1 MYVDFLNNTILPFI
15 RTVQIS
21 DIVDILIVATAVY
34 YLIKHFR
41 NTRAAQLLKG
51 IAIILF
57 ITFLAEWMNLNMIS
71 FILES
76 TMQVGLIALIIIFQP
91 ELRRGLEHMGRSKFG
106 RWFVQNKEEQTDIA
120 QEVCKAAKNLSH
132 TRTGALIVFERQTV
146 LDDLLTGGTA
156 IGAEVTSEL
165 LENIFVPN
173 TPLHDGAVLIR
184 ANKIHQ
190 ASCVLP
196 LSSNKDL
203 SNELGTRHRA
213 GLGISEQ
220 SDCISLVVSEETGK
234 ISLMQNGDMIRNLS
248 EESLYKLL
256 TKLFTPK
263 EDMTSNMKKN
273 FDFIKSFTIDK
284 RKKQAETDDADTE
297 IQ

>member
-1 MYVDFLNNTILPFI
+1 MIDYFHNTVIPFI
-15 RTVQIS
+15 RTIQIS
-21 DIVDILIVATAVY
+21 DIVDIAIVAVAVY

-51 IAIILF
+51 IAIILV
-57 ITFLAEWMNLNMIS
+57 ITFMAEWLRLNVIS

-106 RWFVQNKEEQTDIA
+106 KWFSVEKDEKTDIVPEIC
-120 QEVCKAAKNLSH
+120 QAAKNLSAS
-132 TRTGALIVFERQTV
+132 RTGALIVFERGTV
-146 LDDLLTGGTA
+146 LDDFLTGGTV
-156 IGAEVTSEL
+156 IGATVTAEL

-184 ANKIHQ
+184 DGKIHQ

-196 LSSNKDL
+196 LSSNEDL

-213 GLGISEQ
+213 ALGISEQ
-220 SDCISLVVSEETGK
+220 SDCVSLVVSEETGK
-234 ISLMQNGDMIRNLS
+234 ISVMKNGDMIRNLS
-248 EESLYKLL
+248 ENSLYKLL
-256 TKLFTPK
+256 TALLLPK
-263 EDMTSNMKKN
+263 EEPNGVKKN
-273 FDFIKSFTIDK
+273 LEFFKAHTIDK
-284 RKKQAETDDADTE
+284 KRKQDEDDDT
-297 IQ
+297 QTKLQ